1 MQKYFDLLLELL
13 RPDGDEFMI
22 EEKKKLS
29 SAWKKIEER
38 GDKGLKIFHRYS
50 FLFLAYEDLLTW
62 KISLDEFL
70 AIWDISSSKKLNIN
84 KESSIDT
91 VNSIIKWNAKIND
104 NTLIILDSISFY
116 NISNLD
122 KEAIQK
128 RAKNHS
134 CELIFF

>member
-22 EEKKKLS
+22 EGKKKLS

-38 GDKGLKIFHRYS
+38 KDKGLKIFHRYS

-70 AIWDISSSKKLNIN
+70 ATWDISSSKKLNIN

-116 NISNLD
+116 NLSNLD

-134 CELIFF
+134 CELIFC

>member
-134 CELIFF
+134 CELIFC